1 MRFLLTRRWLLF
13 GLGVV
18 VLALGCVRLGEWQF
32 QRLHDREQRNEWT
45 RTNLAAAP
53 APVQDV
59 MSVSRPLPPQR
70 EWQRVRAVGRYDA
83 AATVVVRYQTRDGRS
98 GVDLVTPLVTSD
110 GTAVLVDRG
119 WVPSDNT
126 GAAPSDLPVPPSGR
140 VEVIGFARA
149 DGVGRSTEVE
159 DGSTRAISSR
169 EIGATLDEPVL
180 GGFVDAEKETPPPAD
195 ELVRA
200 ELPDLGNGPHFFY
213 GLQWWF
219 FAALAIGGFGYLVV
233 DEFRRSRGTV
243 PTRAQEPAERV

>member
-1 MRFLLTRRWLLF
+1 VRFLLTRRWVLF

-32 QRLHDREQRNEWT
+32 DRLHEREQRNEWT
-45 RTNLAAAP
+45 RTNLAAAA

-59 MSVSRPLPPQR
+59 MSVTRPLPPER
-70 EWQRVRAVGRYDA
+70 EWKRVRAEGRYDA

-110 GTAVLVDRG
+110 GTALLVDRG

-126 GAAPSDLPVPPSGR
+126 GSAPSDLPAPPPGQ
-140 VEVIGFARA
+140 VEVVGFARA
-149 DGVGRSTEVE
+149 DAVGRGTEVD

-169 EIGATLDEPVL
+169 TIGATLDAPVF
-180 GGFVDAEKETPPPAD
+180 GGFVDAEKETPAPTD
-195 ELVRA
+195 EVVRA

-219 FAALAIGGFGYLVV
+219 FAVLAVGGFGYLVV
-233 DEFRRSRGTV
+233 DEVRRSRGKV
-243 PTRAQEPAERV
+243 PAAAQEPAERV